1 MCRCGNPSRPWY
13 GYALDKTPRRN
24 GAQHLLPRQI
34 MDCLFCDIIGKKK
47 EAHIIYEDNSVVA
60 FLDVFPCATGHTLV
74 VPRRHMETIIE
85 MQDTEIGFFWK
96 GVRTVTLLLLE
107 KLSPHGFTI
116 GINHGKVSGQAIE
129 HMHVHII
136 PRYEGDGGGSL
147 HSVVHIPP
155 AESVA
160 DVYKNIINS
169 HD

>member
-1 MCRCGNPSRPWY
+1 MS
-13 GYALDKTPRRN
+13 
-24 GAQHLLPRQI
+24 
-34 MDCLFCDIIGKKK
+34 CLFCDIIRKKR
-47 EAHIIYEDNSVVA
+47 EAHIIYEDDSVVA
-60 FLDVFPCATGHTLV
+60 LLDIFPCAMGHTLV
-74 VPRRHMETIIE
+74 IPRRHMETIIE
-85 MQDTEIGFFWK
+85 MQDTEISSFWK
-96 GVRTVTLLLLE
+96 GVQTVVSLLME

-155 AESVA
+155 TQSIA
-160 DVYKNIINS
+160 DVYKKIINS